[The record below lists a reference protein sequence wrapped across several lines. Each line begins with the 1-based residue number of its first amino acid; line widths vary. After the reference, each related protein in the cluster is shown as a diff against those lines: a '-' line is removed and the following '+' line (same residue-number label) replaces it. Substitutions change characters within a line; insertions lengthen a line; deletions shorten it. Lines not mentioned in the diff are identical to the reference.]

1 MNRFYTLIVLILFFV
16 TAASAQ
22 TIRGRVT
29 DKKNQ
34 PLPGCN
40 ISIIE
45 LNKGTI
51 SDIDGYYELNLTQ
64 TGIYTLKFTF
74 IGYKEETKEVSLSNE
89 TKTLNINVILKEES
103 SYLDEIVIT
112 GYTVE
117 RRRDLTGTIVK
128 LDAKEITDMPTPS
141 FEAALQGKA
150 AGVQITQGSGLAG
163 SSSVV
168 RIRGVASISAG
179 GDPLYVVDGIPIT
192 QDYFLKGNGGGMNN
206 NPLATLNPNDI
217 ESVEVLKDAAATGI
231 YGSRGANGVIL
242 ITTNKA
248 KKKGLEFDFNSRIG
262 FSQPTAKPQMANSDT
277 YLQLYQE
284 AWEND
289 GNVGLAPLPGGMSWE
304 EALNNNTNWVDETI
318 DLGVKE
324 STSFSVKYGSEKLKS
339 YANVSYD
346 KNESYLA
353 GNSYDRLS
361 GRLNLDYDLTKKLK
375 LSVNSSL
382 SRGTNNR
389 VDAAWS
395 GGLGQAMS
403 TALPIYPIMLNDS
416 TYFQTGSN
424 PVRTRDLKQW
434 RNLEDRGIYGFTA
447 LYKLTDKINIKAST
461 SRDQMNLTEDLY
473 IPQELN
479 QFFNHAGE
487 ASRYHTFVDNYN
499 HNFLATYNTEVG
511 NGNNISVL
519 LGNEYQKSQ
528 NQYSS
533 LNAIDANGPFYEQNN
548 LDTTLTLTSPSSR
561 YSFVSYF
568 ARGKYSIRDKYFIQ
582 GTMRVDGSS
591 RFGANNQYGYFPS
604 GSLAWILSE
613 EDFMQSFEAVNFLKL
628 KFSYG
633 ITGNANIPND
643 QWRATFSD
651 TTNSANYN
659 NEPIIYP
666 LRRENPN
673 LKWETSNTL
682 DFGLEG
688 GLFDDR
694 IHFTLEAYH
703 KRSTDVLMEISL
715 PPSSGFTNYWDNVG
729 EILNEGIEF
738 SLKTHNID
746 RTFKWTTDFNIAHN
760 YNEITSI
767 GPYSEDAVA
776 GGTNDT
782 RVVVGMPVGTNFLVR
797 FSHVDPATGRP
808 VYLDINGDE
817 TLVWDPANRVP
828 VGDVL
833 PDLVGGLTNSF
844 SYKNWDLSL
853 ALTFQL
859 GGDIYDSSSKRQLG
873 VVTDWNFTEDIID
886 RWQEPGD
893 VATYPILTMNPETYG
908 ASTPWINTDLWLHDG
923 SYIRF
928 RNLSLGY
935 NVPKKLLEKRN
946 IENLRFV
953 LSVTN
958 FLTLTKYQGVD
969 PEIARDFENNADRNM
984 SANITFLT
992 PPQEKTIN
1000 LSVNLTF

>member
-1 MNRFYTLIVLILFFV
+1 MNKVYVLILFLLV
-16 TAASAQ
+16 TVSVSAQ
-22 TIRGRVT
+22 TVRGRVV
-29 DKKNQ
+29 DNNDQ
-34 PLPGCN
+34 ALPGCN
-40 ISIIE
+40 VYVVE
-45 LNKGTI
+45 MNKGTI
-51 SDIDGYYELNLTQ
+51 TDTDGYYEFNLAQ
-64 TGIYTLKFTF
+64 VGIYTLKYTF
-74 IGYKEETKEVSLSNE
+74 MGYKEETKEISLTNASQ
-89 TKTLNINVILKEES
+89 TLSLDVVLKEES
-103 SYLDEIVIT
+103 SYLDEVVVT

-150 AGVQITQGSGLAG
+150 AGVQITQGSGIAG

-262 FSQPTAKPQMANSDT
+262 FSEPTARPQMVDADT

-289 GNVGLAPLPGGMSWE
+289 GNVGLAPLPGGISWQD
-304 EALNNNTNWVDETI
+304 ALMNNTDWVDETI
-318 DLGVKE
+318 GVGVKE
-324 STSFSVKYGSEKLKS
+324 STSFSVKYGNEKLKS
-339 YANVSYD
+339 YANISYD
-346 KNESYLA
+346 QNESYLA

-361 GRLNLDYDLTKKLK
+361 GRLNLDYDITKKLK

-382 SRGTNNR
+382 SRGINNR

-434 RNLEDRGIYGFTA
+434 RNVEDRAIYGFTA
-447 LYKLTDKINIKAST
+447 LYKLTDKINLKAST
-461 SRDQMNLTEDLY
+461 SRDLMNLTEDIY

-479 QFFNHAGE
+479 QYFDHAGE

-499 HNFLATYNTEVG
+499 HNFLATYNTDIG
-511 NGNNISVL
+511 NGNNISIL

-533 LNAIDANGPFYEQNN
+533 LNAIDAIGPFYEQGD

-568 ARGKYSIRDKYFIQ
+568 ARGKYSIRDKYFVQ

-591 RFGANNQYGYFPS
+591 RFGVNNQYGYFPS
-604 GSLAWILSE
+604 GSVAWIISE
-613 EDFMQSFEAVNFLKL
+613 EDFMQKFEAVNFLKL

-666 LRRENPN
+666 LRRENPD

-682 DFGLEG
+682 DFGIEG

-703 KRSTDVLMEISL
+703 KISTDVLMEISL

-729 EILNEGIEF
+729 EILNKGVEF
-738 SLKTHNID
+738 SIKTHNID
-746 RTFKWTTDFNIAHN
+746 RAFKWTTDFNVAHN

-797 FSHVDPATGRP
+797 FSHVDPATGSP
-808 VYLDINGDE
+808 VYLDLNGNE

-833 PDLVGGLTNSF
+833 PDIVGGLTNSF

-873 VVTDWNFTEDIID
+873 VVTDWNFTEHIVD

-893 VATYPILTMNPETYG
+893 VATYPVLTMNPETYG
-908 ASTPWINTDLWLHDG
+908 ASTPWINTDMWLHDG

-935 NVPKKLLEKRN
+935 NVPKKFLEKRK

-953 LSVTN
+953 LSATN

>member
-1 MNRFYTLIVLILFFV
+1 MNKLYTLIVCLLL
-16 TAASAQ
+16 TMTASAQ
-22 TIRGRVT
+22 TVRGTVM
-29 DKKNQ
+29 DKKDQ

-40 ISIIE
+40 VYVVE

-51 SDIDGYYELNLTQ
+51 TDMDGYYEFHLPELGDYTMEYTFMGYQKEIKEISLTNSAK
-64 TGIYTLKFTF
+64 T
-74 IGYKEETKEVSLSNE
+74 VSL
-89 TKTLNINVILKEES
+89 NIVLKEES
-103 SYLDEIVIT
+103 SYLDEVVVT

-128 LDAKEITDMPTPS
+128 LQAKEITDMPTPS

-163 SSSVV
+163 SASVV

-217 ESVEVLKDAAATGI
+217 ESVEILKDAAATGI
-231 YGSRGANGVIL
+231 YGSRGSNGVIL
-242 ITTNKA
+242 ITTKKA
-248 KKKGLEFDFNSRIG
+248 KKKGLEFDFTSRIG
-262 FSQPTAKPQMANSDT
+262 FSQPTARPQMVDAET

-289 GNVGLAPLPGGMSWE
+289 GNVGLAPLPGGMTWE
-304 EALNNNTNWVDETI
+304 EARKNNTDWVDETI
-318 DLGVKE
+318 GLGVKE
-324 STSFSVKYGSEKLKS
+324 ATSFSVKYRNEKLRS

-346 KNESYLA
+346 DNESYLL
-353 GNSYDRLS
+353 GNSYERLS
-361 GRLNLDYDLTKKLK
+361 GRLNADYDLTKKIN
-375 LSVNSSL
+375 LSINSSL
-382 SRGTNNR
+382 SRGINNR

-403 TALPIYPIMLNDS
+403 TALPIYPTMLNDS

-424 PVRTRDLKQW
+424 PVRTRDLKKW
-434 RNLEDRGIYGFTA
+434 RNLENRAIFGFTA
-447 LYKLTDKINIKAST
+447 LYKLSDKINLKAST
-461 SRDQMNLTEDLY
+461 SRDLMNLTEDIY

-479 QFFNHAGE
+479 QYFDHAGE

-499 HNFLATYNTEVG
+499 HNFLATYNGED
-511 NGNNISVL
+511 NKGNNISVL
-519 LGNEYQKSQ
+519 LGNEYQISQ

-533 LNAIDANGPFYEQNN
+533 LRAIDALGPFHEQDN

-568 ARGKYSIRDKYFIQ
+568 ARGKYSISDKYFVQ

-591 RFGANNQYGYFPS
+591 RFGVNNQYGCFPS
-604 GSLAWILSE
+604 GSVAWILSE
-613 EDFMQSFEAVNFLKL
+613 EDFMKKFEAVNFLKM

-666 LRRENPN
+666 LRRENAD
-673 LKWETSNTL
+673 LKWETSNTI
-682 DFGLEG
+682 DFGIEG

-715 PPSSGFTNYWDNVG
+715 PPSSGFSNYWDNVG
-729 EILNEGIEF
+729 EILNKGVEF

-746 RTFKWTTDFNIAHN
+746 RAFKWITDFNIAHN
-760 YNEITSI
+760 YNEIVSI

-782 RVVVGMPVGTNFLVR
+782 RVVVGMPVGTNFLVK

-808 VYLDINGDE
+808 VYLDLNGNE
-817 TLVWDPANRVP
+817 TFVWDPANRVP

-833 PDLVGGLTNSF
+833 PDLVGGLTNRF

-873 VVTDWNFTEDIID
+873 VVTDWNFTEHVID

-893 VATYPILTMNPETYG
+893 VATYPVLTMDPATYG
-908 ASTPWINTDLWLHDG
+908 ASTPWINTDMWLHDG

-935 NVPKKLLEKRN
+935 NVPKRLLEKRK
-946 IENLRFV
+946 IENLKFV
-953 LSVTN
+953 LSATN
-958 FLTLTKYQGVD
+958 FLTLTKYQGLD

-984 SANITFLT
+984 SANITYLT